1 MKVVTLEEK
10 IMKIYFAAKKLYQ
23 HRPDIVTIW
32 EQAIQGEYQEKDGQL
47 QINSKSF
54 SALYT
59 IIDLI
64 SKSSNIEIDEIVQ
77 EYGDKIEIVLEES
90 IKEDL
95 LGVQAQ
101 SKKLKRKRG
110 NTRSSNQ
117 EIITE
122 LLKQSHIESNSDALI
137 YQLRDA
143 ISKNTFKQGQMLS
156 DPYPT
161 VKIMDKKKVKAVAQ
175 LRADDNEELGLT
187 KEELGIWENLI
198 GEAITSMDDLTS
210 DIFDIISY
218 VWMKKAHHPDAMI
231 NFHSDDVL
239 SLRQLQGRFNGKNS
253 SITYRKKQ
261 REEVMKRI
269 AALAAIWV
277 RLDEND
283 ELELVDRRKHV
294 ELSDYKSGKFK
305 RLFLMDNI
313 TVLYDNNDNPVGI
326 YECSIKPGQIL
337 ANYLYGSTNSVGYL
351 SLKALEYNPEKE
363 KYHKRLT
370 RYLSWQWRIR
380 KSKRDFL
387 RPYSIGGE
395 KGLLSVMEFKVENR
409 YASRTKDGFEKVLNT
424 LKDDGVIGDWEYEG
438 GIDETI
444 IGRKKGWL
452 ENYWLHLKV
461 VIHPPHSVLE
471 HYRIDARELTAL
483 PPDKPAS
490 LKDTKAL
497 LSFLELD
504 DQEETYENPIEYLA
518 KKEIKR
524 TYRESTYLEEQ
535 EGEEENG
542 FGKQMTLFYGE
553 DIDIT
558 GELIKEVRKKRGLN
572 ITEAAEQIGIG
583 RTTLSRFERGM
594 IEKPLP
600 DNIEKMKKWIL
611 EG

>member
-1 MKVVTLEEK
+1 MKTVTLEEK

-23 HRPDIVTIW
+23 YNPDIVTIW
-32 EQAIQGEYQEKDGQL
+32 EQAIQGQYQEKDGQL

-64 SKSSNIEIDEIVQ
+64 SKSSNIEIDEIVE
-77 EYGDKIEIVLEES
+77 EYRDKIEIVLEES

-95 LGVQAQ
+95 IRFQVQ

-117 EIITE
+117 EMITE

-143 ISKNTFKQGQMLS
+143 ISKNTFQQSLS
-156 DPYPT
+156 LNAPYPT

-218 VWMKKAHHPDAMI
+218 VWMKKADHPDAMI
-231 NFHSDDVL
+231 DFHSDDVL

-253 SITYRKKQ
+253 SVTYRKKQ

-294 ELSDYKSGKFK
+294 ELNDYKSGKFK

-313 TVLYDNNDNPVGI
+313 TVLYDRQDNPVGI

-395 KGLLSVMEFKVENR
+395 KGLLSVMEYKVESR

-424 LKDDGVIGDWEYEG
+424 LKDDGVIGNWEYEG

-444 IGRKKGWL
+444 VGRKKGWL
-452 ENYWLHLKV
+452 ESYWLNLKV
-461 VIHPPHSVLE
+461 VIHPPDPVLD
-471 HYRIDARELTAL
+471 HYRIDVQELTAF
-483 PPDKPAS
+483 PDKPSS
-490 LKDTKAL
+490 LGDRRAL

-504 DQEETYENPIEYLA
+504 HKEETYDDPIEYLA
-518 KKEIKR
+518 KKEMKR
-524 TYRESTYLEEQ
+524 TFQETTYLEEQ
-535 EGEEENG
+535 ENEEEAG
-542 FGKQMTLFYGE
+542 FQKQMTLFYGE
-553 DIDIT
+553 QLDIT
-558 GELIKEVRKKRGLN
+558 GELISETRKKRGLN

-600 DNIEKMKKWIL
+600 DNVEKMKKWIL